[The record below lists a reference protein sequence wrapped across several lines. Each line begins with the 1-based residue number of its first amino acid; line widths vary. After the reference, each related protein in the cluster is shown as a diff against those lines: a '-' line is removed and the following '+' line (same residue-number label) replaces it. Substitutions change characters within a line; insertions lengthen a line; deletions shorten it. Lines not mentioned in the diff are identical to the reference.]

1 MARRQKTLLC
11 VDDNQ
16 SSLKI
21 CKIILENSG
30 YKVLTASSGREGLEV
45 FASNGIDAVILD
57 YQMPEM
63 NGELVAAEMKRTNP
77 EIPILM
83 LSGWVSLPESALQL
97 VDEFVAKGDPVEFLL
112 LAVQQ
117 VLSRD
122 EKRKPVTAVI
132 QTPVG
137 FHDSEVRIV

>member
-16 SSLKI
+16 SCLKI
-21 CKIILENSG
+21 CKMVLEDFG
-30 YKVLTASSGREGLEV
+30 YKILTCSSAREGLEV
-45 FASNGIDAVILD
+45 FASHAIDAVILD

-77 EIPILM
+77 RIPILM

-97 VDEFVAKGDPVEFLL
+97 VDQFVAKGDPVEFLL